1 MVEVV
6 DLFTPRNT
14 YADQGLLKVKKVLLV
29 GEAGAGKRTA
39 IH

>member
-1 MVEVV
+1 MEVV
-6 DLFTPRNT
+6 DLFTSRNT
-14 YADQGLLKVKKVLLV
+14 YADQGLLKVKQVLLL